1 MCWVLQ
7 SNYWH
12 WSGYSKWFGYSYWFP
27 SHDPWALW
35 KGIRRIAKICWLY
48 KRSTY
53 IISYLIFSSLY
64 MPTEIIMILRFIV
77 YGFPWR
83 YWNKWCSNL
92 LTSSVKCLYV
102 IRYRDDVIAYNM
114 RNSDSDVFI
123 VIARSNVT
131 VLQMRVHCSSSNLQI
146 APLPVLQ

>member
-1 MCWVLQ
+1 MFLIDFLRMIPECYGKEYERSQKYVDYIRDQLILYPI
-7 SNYWH
+7 S
-12 WSGYSKWFGYSYWFP
+12 
-27 SHDPWALW
+27 SH
-35 KGIRRIAKICWLY
+35 
-48 KRSTY
+48 
-53 IISYLIFSSLY
+53 Y